1 MNELEK
7 IRHLSRNDLALLGM
21 NDVAYV
27 RAIKVKGK
35 KPQIAIHAADG
46 TQMLVVDDMAIA
58 LATIRQNEMEPV
70 PLH

>member
-1 MNELEK
+1 MNQLEK

-27 RAIKVKGK
+27 RPV
-35 KPQIAIHAADG
+35 QIQGQGQFAIHAADG
-46 TQMLVVDDMAIA
+46 TQMLVVDDISVAV
-58 LATIRQNEMEPV
+58 ATIRQNDMEPV